1 MLASD
6 PQAELALDKLALVYS
21 RPLAHTALGEVHPAL
36 VKPGAHTEF
45 TYFLHPEFTRDS
57 QGFGAIALE
66 ASVPLTFRE
75 LQIDGTPTAVEVI
88 ETGAGLRLRLPT
100 PLSAAERVER
110 FDRFDEFEFGR
121 C

>member
-1 MLASD
+1 MQLEAEILSAA
-6 PQAELALDKLALVYS
+6 PQT
-21 RPLAHTALGEVHPAL
+21 RIALGEVHPAF
-36 VKPGAHTEF
+36 VEPGTHTEF

-75 LQIDGTPTAVEVI
+75 LQIDGTPTTVEVI

-100 PLSAAERVER
+100 PLSAAERVELH
-110 FDRFDEFEFGR
+110 FAATVFQNNTLGG
-121 C
+121 